1 MNTHASPIS
10 AHSATNTAARIACQ
24 LEAGTPSYRR
34 ASLAMFVGGFASFA
48 MLYGTQP
55 VLPQIAQSFAL
66 APATASLSVAA
77 GTAGLA
83 LLLIPASVLADRFG
97 RERIMKLSL
106 LLSALLALA
115 ASFAGTFEQLLA
127 LRALQGA
134 AIAGLPAAA
143 MAYLGE
149 EVGPASHGR
158 AMGLYIAGNA
168 FGGMC
173 GRFLTALL
181 TEWLSWRWGLA
192 ALGVLGIVAAL
203 VFWRTLP
210 AARHYT
216 VRSAQL
222 GPLLADARSI
232 LGDRGL
238 RALFLTAFLLMGA
251 FVGLYNY
258 LGFRLVAPPY
268 GLGPSA
274 IGAIF
279 LLYVVGSASS
289 AWTGQLT
296 DRLGRRNVL
305 WIMIACMA
313 AGLALTLAS
322 ALAVVIGGVAFF
334 TFGFFGAHTAASG
347 WVSRRATERRA
358 LAAALYLCSYYLGG
372 SLLGSVVGLAWDRF
386 GWSGVAIAI
395 ALCIA
400 AVLGVALRL
409 RQLPPRTQPASLQT
423 LQAAASRRS

>member
-1 MNTHASPIS
+1 MN
-10 AHSATNTAARIACQ
+10 ATPAPVSSDLAGH
-24 LEAGTPSYRR
+24 LEAGTPAYRR
-34 ASLAMFVGGFASFA
+34 ALLAMFVGGFASFA

-55 VLPQIAQSFAL
+55 VLPQIAHDFAL
-66 APATASLSVAA
+66 APAAASLSVAA

-83 LLLIPASVLADRFG
+83 LLLIPASVLADRYG

-106 LLSALLALA
+106 ALSALLALA
-115 ASFAGTFEQLLA
+115 AAFAASFEQLLL

-149 EVGPASHGR
+149 EVAPAAHGR

-173 GRFLTALL
+173 GRFLAALL

-192 ALGVLGIVAAL
+192 ALGLLGAAAAL
-203 VFWRTLP
+203 VFWRALP
-210 AARHYT
+210 AARHFT
-216 VRSAQL
+216 ARGAQL
-222 GPLLADARSI
+222 APLLADARSI

-238 RALFLTAFLLMGA
+238 RGLFLTAFLLMGA

-274 IGAIF
+274 IGGIF

-289 AWTGQLT
+289 AWTGQLIE
-296 DRLGRRNVL
+296 RFGRRNVL
-305 WIMIACMA
+305 WIMIAGMGL
-313 AGLALTLAS
+313 GLALTLAS
-322 ALAVVIGGVAFF
+322 ALAVIIGGVAFF

-386 GWSGVAIAI
+386 GWPGVAVAI
-395 ALCIA
+395 ALCVA

-409 RQLPPRTQPASLQT
+409 RQLPPRTQ
-423 LQAAASRRS
+423 AASQPALRPAASPGS